1 MITNPRPSNHDSAE
15 RSKQVMI
22 RRFTPDWDFL
32 AETTNARMHGVLEM
46 LLPGSWYLN
55 PIYTVHAEE
64 PTKAFFR
71 KARKCQADWFRTMS
85 DSLGS
90 ATRRRTQ
97 KSTNDERERRLSFS
111 GILIVDGKVL
121 DPDGLDAEQNTPVA
135 DSEWRLYTANP
146 RELAVATLQQVAER
160 LNDAR
165 QAQAEAAELLQQDR
179 PADAMK
185 HVTVAIEAWQQTQQ
199 AVLYSATLVGIDL
212 DGRAVDGQPVDQIV
226 LLLLDQL
233 KELRELLSAGDT
245 VAMADALAYEW
256 PQTIDRW
263 QVLIG
268 KLIDWVTEE

>member
-1 MITNPRPSNHDSAE
+1 MSIYLDDDA
-15 RSKQVMI
+15 V
-22 RRFTPDWDFL
+22 DFAGDDL
-32 AETTNARMHGVLEM
+32 ASVLEQAREALAGSGRLVVEV
-46 LLPGSWYLN
+46 LL
-55 PIYTVHAEE
+55 
-64 PTKAFFR
+64 
-71 KARKCQADWFRTMS
+71 
-85 DSLGS
+85 
-90 ATRRRTQ
+90 
-97 KSTNDERERRLSFS
+97 
-111 GILIVDGKVL
+111 DGKVL